1 VRVRTSSS
9 GSKSARSRLG
19 KGESVSWRKSATE
32 VMAESTPSAIQP
44 EVTLPRYIVTAIT
57 SSLRTM
63 MMNSKYQR

>member
-1 VRVRTSSS
+1 M
-9 GSKSARSRLG
+9 
-19 KGESVSWRKSATE
+19 SWRKSATE